1 VSTGTYRYEYCTIH
15 LKLQYDKLVQYPTC
29 GHVRLHVPGTV
40 GCARRDEKLDPACH
54 ILPVILAVSF
64 LSVSQKIFNE
74 IYSDIA
80 CPRPFLRGSN
90 DIN

>member
-1 VSTGTYRYEYCTIH
+1 MTNY
-15 LKLQYDKLVQYPTC
+15 
-29 GHVRLHVPGTV
+29 VRTRTLTRTVYV
-40 GCARRDEKLDPACH
+40 GCARRDEKLDPARH

-90 DIN
+90 DMT